1 MSSRKARPQA
11 HGASR
16 PSQPS
21 GLADGDP
28 MQGELIAVI
37 DETVPVVGAGVHY
50 VLTTAVTFS
59 PVELDQTLGSLFSD
73 TPGRKRPFHWH
84 KEGPAARN
92 RITDIIVEHGVVAD
106 SRYQTVGR
114 RGQRD
119 ARQLLLAELSTQL
132 HVEGVDHLIIES
144 VDDVTNG
151 RDKRTL
157 LDQFEPSGG
166 VPFVYDWRSKS
177 ERVLWVAD
185 AINGAIHDYFVRGD
199 VTWFSQLTAGGV
211 LEGEPKH
218 LG

>member
-1 MSSRKARPQA
+1 MSARKARPRA

-21 GLADGDP
+21 GLADGEP
-28 MQGELIAVI
+28 MEGELIAVI
-37 DETVPVVGAGVHY
+37 DETVPAVGAGVHY

-59 PVELDQTLGSLFSD
+59 RVELDEALGGLFSD

-92 RITDIIVEHGVVAD
+92 RITEIIIEQGVVAH

-114 RGQRD
+114 RGQRN
-119 ARQLLLAELSTQL
+119 ARQLLLAELSTEL
-132 HVEGVDHLIIES
+132 HLEGVDHLIIES

-157 LDQFEPSGG
+157 LDNFESSGG
-166 VPFVYDWRSKS
+166 VPYAYDWRSKS
-177 ERVLWVAD
+177 ERILWIAD
-185 AINGAIHDYFVRGD
+185 AINGAIHDYLVGGD
-199 VTWFSQLTAGGV
+199 ITWFSQLTAGGV
-211 LEGEPKH
+211 LDGEPKH

>member
-1 MSSRKARPQA
+1 M
-11 HGASR
+11 SR

-21 GLADGDP
+21 GLADGNP
-28 MQGELIAVI
+28 LIGELIAVI
-37 DETVPVVGAGVHY
+37 DETVPAVGAGVHY
-50 VLTTAVTFS
+50 VLTTAVTLS
-59 PVELDQTLGSLFSD
+59 AADVDHALAGLFSD

-84 KEGPAARN
+84 KEGPTARN
-92 RITDIIVEHGVVAD
+92 RITEIIIEHGVVAH
-106 SRYQTVGR
+106 SHYQTVGR
-114 RGQRD
+114 RGQRN

-185 AINGAIHDYFVRGD
+185 AINGAIHDYFVQGD
-199 VTWFSQLTAGGV
+199 VTWFSQLTEGGV

>member
-1 MSSRKARPQA
+1 MN
-11 HGASR
+11 R

-21 GLADGDP
+21 GLSDGAP
-28 MQGELIAVI
+28 MLGELIAVI
-37 DETVPVVGAGVHY
+37 DETVPEVGAGVHY
-50 VLTTAVTFS
+50 VLTTAVTLS
-59 PVELDQTLGSLFSD
+59 PTDVDLSLAQLFTD

-92 RITDIIVEHGVVAD
+92 RITEIIIEHGVVAH

-119 ARQLLLAELSTQL
+119 ARQLLLADLSTEL
-132 HVEGVDHLIIES
+132 HLEGVDHLIIES

-157 LDQFEPSGG
+157 LDSFESSGG
-166 VPFVYDWRSKS
+166 VPFAYDWRSKS
-177 ERVLWVAD
+177 ERILWIAD
-185 AINGAIHDYFVRGD
+185 AINGAIHDYFVGGD
-199 VTWFSQLTAGGV
+199 ITWFNQLTSGGV
-211 LEGEPKH
+211 LDGEPRH